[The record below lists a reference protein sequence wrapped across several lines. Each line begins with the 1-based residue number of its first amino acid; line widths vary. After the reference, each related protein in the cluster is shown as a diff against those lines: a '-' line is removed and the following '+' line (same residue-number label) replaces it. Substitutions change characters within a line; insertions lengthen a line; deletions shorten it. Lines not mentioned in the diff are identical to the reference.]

1 MFISHVKS
9 TDGSFKSSDFNISKD
24 DFSCGYV
31 GEPEHNEEQLKSKKK
46 MIWTKVGPKISTGVN
61 AGIVL

>member
-9 TDGSFKSSDFNISKD
+9 TDGSFESSDFDISKD

-46 MIWTKVGPKISTGVN
+46 MI
-61 AGIVL
+61 